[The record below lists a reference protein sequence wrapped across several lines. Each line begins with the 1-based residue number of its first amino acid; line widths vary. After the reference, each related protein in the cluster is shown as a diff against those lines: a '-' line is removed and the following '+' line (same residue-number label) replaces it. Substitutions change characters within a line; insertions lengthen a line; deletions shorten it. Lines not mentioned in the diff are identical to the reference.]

1 MREAI
6 EAEQVFVNTGARPFV
21 PPIPGVDGPRVH
33 VSETLLDVRTLPE
46 RLVVIGGGYIG
57 MEFAS
62 LYANFGSQVT
72 VVQDG
77 EEFLITIDD
86 EDELQDVYEHFAV
99 LLFDDEDEE

>member
-1 MREAI
+1 M
-6 EAEQVFVNTGARPFV
+6 

-33 VSETLLDVRTLPE
+33 VE
-46 RLVVIGGGYIG
+46 RDAARACARCPSALVVIGGGYIG

-77 EEFLITIDD
+77 EEFLPREDAEIAAAVLASLEARGIRVVRGADVRRIDD
-86 EDELQDVYEHFAV
+86 GH
-99 LLFDDEDEE
+99 